1 MKKFSFKL
9 VWEALKDSFKG
20 FSEDKLT
27 KLSASLAY
35 YTVFSL
41 GPLLIVIIHLCSVF
55 FGKAAVEGKIVSQ
68 LQSFVGPGVA
78 EQIQTIIQNASITGS
93 GIAYTIGIITLVIG
107 ATTVFAEMQ
116 DSMNSIW
123 GVKARPRSGI
133 MSLITSRLLSFGIIA
148 SLGFLLLVSLAVSA
162 VVEGIGDR
170 LSAAFPQVGF
180 VLIYIINLLLTF
192 IVISLLFAVIFK
204 VLPDVEIAWKHA
216 LPGAIATTIL
226 FMIGKFAISFY
237 ISKSDAGSAYGA
249 AGSMVILILWIY
261 YSAIILYFGAE
272 FTQSYACEKGVQ
284 IAPSK
289 HAQWY
294 NAPAISGSKA
304 KQKIKG
310 WASQTKEKQNLV
322 SSPAPQRSIEL
333 QPPRLKKQ
341 KKKGTGIGT
350 VLLGLA
356 LYYFNTA
363 KKQAAHK

>member
-9 VWEALKDSFKG
+9 VWSALKDSFKG
-20 FSEDKLT
+20 FSDDKVT

-55 FGKAAVEGKIVSQ
+55 FGMDAVQGKVVTQ
-68 LQSFVGPGVA
+68 LQSFVGA
-78 EQIQTIIQNASITGS
+78 SAAAQIQTIIKNASVSGS
-93 GIAYTIGIITLVIG
+93 GIAYTIGIITLIIG

-123 GVKARPRSGI
+123 GVKAKPKLGI
-133 MSLITSRLLSFGIIA
+133 MSLVFSRLLSFGMIA

-162 VVEGIGDR
+162 VVESIGAR
-170 LSAAFPQVGF
+170 LKSAFPQVGF
-180 VLIYIINLLLTF
+180 VFIYIINLVLTF
-192 IVISLLFAVIFK
+192 GIISALFAVIFK
-204 VLPDVEIAWKHA
+204 VLPDVKIGWKQV

-237 ISKSDAGSAYGA
+237 IAKTNVGSTYGA

-261 YSAIILYFGAE
+261 YSSIILYFGAE

-284 IAPSK
+284 IVPSK

-304 KQKIKG
+304 KEKIKA
-310 WASQTKEKQNLV
+310 WAHHSQEKINHTPKQTPPQVAVAQSTHTKKE
-322 SSPAPQRSIEL
+322 
-333 QPPRLKKQ
+333 
-341 KKKGTGIGT
+341 KKKGAGVGT

-356 LYYFNTA
+356 LYYINSQ
-363 KKQAAHK
+363 KKAHE